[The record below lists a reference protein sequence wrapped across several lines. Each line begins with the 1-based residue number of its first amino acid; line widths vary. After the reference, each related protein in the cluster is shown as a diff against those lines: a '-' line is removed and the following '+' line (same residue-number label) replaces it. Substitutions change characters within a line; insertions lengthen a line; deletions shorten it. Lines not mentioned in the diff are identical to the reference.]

1 MLDKLIRDVPGARAV
16 LLLDATGELVMESG
30 AHEERHRLLGA
41 YQGIAL
47 GAARRAAHRHGG
59 GTVEELITCYE
70 RGAVILEPL
79 KDGYF
84 LVVVLGPKASLA
96 LGRQCLRPARARMN
110 QAL

>member
-1 MLDKLIRDVPGARAV
+1 M
-16 LLLDATGELVMESG
+16 
-30 AHEERHRLLGA
+30 
-41 YQGIAL
+41 
-47 GAARRAAHRHGG
+47 
-59 GTVEELITCYE
+59 EELITCYE